1 MTPDTN
7 VEAVERLARLCEEA
21 NGFALFDVSNDL
33 AATLRALLAE
43 RDAAQARCDLF
54 DTQAA
59 AAKIERDRLAAE
71 VASLRLTLGGRTF
84 DASVPEPIGC
94 PLPGACSTVAEIV
107 RGREMQAAWLHV
119 IQAEN
124 TCGVTGKP
132 CDAVRCGC
140 AAEQEMLIR
149 EAREGQDNG

>member
-1 MTPDTN
+1 MTPDTSA
-7 VEAVERLARLCEEA
+7 EAVERRIRELQEA
-21 NGFALFDVSNDL
+21 GFDNG
-33 AATLRALLAE
+33 AATLRALLA
-43 RDAAQARCDLF
+43 
-54 DTQAA
+54 
-59 AAKIERDRLAAE
+59 ERDRLAAE
-71 VASLRLTLGGRTF
+71 VASLRLTLGGKTF
-84 DASVPEPIGC
+84 SADVPEPIGC

-107 RGREMQAAWLHV
+107 RGREMQAAWLRV

-149 EAREGQDNG
+149 EADEARAALAGEGR

>member
-1 MTPDTN
+1 MTEMTERN
-7 VEAVERLARLCEEA
+7 YTEADVLA
-21 NGFALFDVSNDL
+21 L
-33 AATLRALLAE
+33 AA
-43 RDAAQARCDLF
+43 
-54 DTQAA
+54 
-59 AAKIERDRLAAE
+59 ERDRLAAE

-84 DASVPEPIGC
+84 SASVPEPIGC
-94 PLPGACSTVAEIV
+94 PLPGACATVAEIV
-107 RGREMQAAWLHV
+107 RGREMQAAWLRV

-149 EAREGQDNG
+149 EATEARAALAGEGRDG

>member
-1 MTPDTN
+1 MTPDTSA
-7 VEAVERLARLCEEA
+7 EAVERRIRELHEA
-21 NGFALFDVSNDL
+21 GFDNA

-43 RDAAQARCDLF
+43 RDAARAEVARL
-54 DTQAA
+54 T
-59 AAKIERDRLAAE
+59 AE

-107 RGREMQAAWLHV
+107 RGREMQAAWLRV

-124 TCGVTGKP
+124 SCVVTGQP
-132 CDAVRCGC
+132 CGAVRCGC

-149 EAREGQDNG
+149 EAREGQDDEDE